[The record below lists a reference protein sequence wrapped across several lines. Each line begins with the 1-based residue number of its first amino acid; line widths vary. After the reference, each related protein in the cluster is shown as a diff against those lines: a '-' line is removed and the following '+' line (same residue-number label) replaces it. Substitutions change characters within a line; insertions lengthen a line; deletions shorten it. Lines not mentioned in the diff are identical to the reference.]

1 MINTTKYISILILL
15 FTLNV
20 SFGQDLKPLPEIE
33 VGEFKGN
40 SASISMN
47 EAITIQTDSNFYYH
61 FVVFKKNEN
70 IMLIDTVEITPY
82 GFNFRLFKMADAN
95 DRLLIAE
102 VEYEH
107 VSEYPVYFIT
117 ETGFEKVGNLNISLD
132 CDTCDALN
140 YPLSEIVL
148 KGNENG
154 IEFSFNKDLV
164 LRYEDESRRYGKDE
178 VKFLFDIDKNEFKI
192 E

>member
-1 MINTTKYISILILL
+1 MTQGIKYISILILL
-15 FTLNV
+15 FTLTI
-20 SFGQDLKPLPEIE
+20 SLGQDLKPFPEIE

-40 SASISMN
+40 SVSISKD

-61 FVVFKKNEN
+61 FVVFKRNEN
-70 IMLIDTVEITPY
+70 ILLIDTVEITPY
-82 GFNFRLFKMADAN
+82 GFNFRLFKVTDAN

-107 VSEYPVYFIT
+107 VSDYPVYFIT
-117 ETGFEKVGNLNISLD
+117 ETGFEKVGNINIRLD

-148 KGNENG
+148 KGNTNR

-164 LRYEDESRRYGKDE
+164 LLDEDESRRYGKGE
-178 VKFLFDIDKNEFKI
+178 VNFLFDIDKNEFKI